1 MDKSALQQI
10 READLHARSAELV
23 VDGQSLLIAHVHIH
37 SVEPIL
43 DVRLES
49 GHGRA
54 LGILQ
59 LGSEEWPVYCLDA
72 ELNILG
78 NVPARRR
85 ACVLLKSD
93 HGGVGVLCDEVRV
106 VDNASLTIVPVP
118 GCMRSDDSLMDSL
131 AVVGGK
137 VTCVLGADRL
147 STMLQSAPG
156 DESLDD
162 GTGVQPLP
170 AGVG

>member
-43 DVRLES
+43 DVRMES
-49 GHGRA
+49 GHGQA

-59 LGSEEWPVYCLDA
+59 IGDDHWPVYCLDRD
-72 ELNILG
+72 LDILR
-78 NVPARRR
+78 NVPATRR
-85 ACVLLKSD
+85 ACVLLKSA
-93 HGGVGVLCDEVRV
+93 HGGVGILCDEVKV

-118 GCMRSDDSLMDSL
+118 GCMCGQQSLMDSL
-131 AVVGGK
+131 AMIGGK

-147 STMLQSAPG
+147 SVMLRAGMS
-156 DESLDD
+156 DEDVDS
-162 GTGVQPLP
+162 PALP

>member
-1 MDKSALQQI
+1 MDKSALQQV

-23 VDGQSLLIAHVHIH
+23 VDGQSLLIAHIHIH

-43 DVRLES
+43 DVRMEP
-49 GHGRA
+49 GHGKA

-59 LGSEEWPVYCLDA
+59 LGEDQWPVYCLDGD
-72 ELNILG
+72 LNILG

-118 GCMRSDDSLMDSL
+118 GCMSGQQSLMDSL
-131 AVVGGK
+131 AVIGGK
-137 VTCVLGADRL
+137 ITCVLGADRL
-147 STMLQSAPG
+147 SAMLQSG
-156 DESLDD
+156 LSDEGLDD
-162 GTGVQPLP
+162 GTGGQPLP
-170 AGVG
+170 AGAR